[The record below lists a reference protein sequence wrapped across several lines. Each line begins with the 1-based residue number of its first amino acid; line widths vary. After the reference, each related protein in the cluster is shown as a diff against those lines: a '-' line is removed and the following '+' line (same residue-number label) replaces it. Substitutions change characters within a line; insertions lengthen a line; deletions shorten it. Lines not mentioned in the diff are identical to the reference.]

1 MRLSLVTVLA
11 TLLLLT
17 LPSIPRAASQEHYPS
32 RPVKIIVPYPAGG
45 PTDVP
50 ARLIASKLS
59 AALKGNFVVE
69 NLPGAA
75 GSLGAHAVGAAAAD
89 GYTLLAMNQD
99 FVVQPLIKKSIP
111 YDATNGF
118 TPVNWV
124 GAAPEAILVNP
135 SVPARTLPEL
145 IALIKANPGKYSY
158 ATPGFGTTPHL
169 AGERLFDLTYH
180 LDITHVP
187 YPGGAPAITS
197 TMAGQT
203 QILLITIGSVAPNL
217 KDGSLRAIAVESTKR
232 WPAFPDIPTLA
243 ESGLVGYDA
252 EFILGFMAPAGTP
265 KNTVDLLSG
274 AITEALTSQDVKDRF
289 DALGLR
295 PIGSGPTEFAA
306 KLKETSAAWAKVVNG
321 AGIKID

>member
-1 MRLSLVTVLA
+1 MRR
-11 TLLLLT
+11 
-17 LPSIPRAASQEHYPS
+17 RASE
-32 RPVKIIVPYPAGG
+32 
-45 PTDVP
+45 
-50 ARLIASKLS
+50 RL
-59 AALKGNFVVE
+59 
-69 NLPGAA
+69 
-75 GSLGAHAVGAAAAD
+75 
-89 GYTLLAMNQD
+89 
-99 FVVQPLIKKSIP
+99 
-111 YDATNGF
+111 
-118 TPVNWV
+118 
-124 GAAPEAILVNP
+124 
-135 SVPARTLPEL
+135 
-145 IALIKANPGKYSY
+145 
-158 ATPGFGTTPHL
+158 PHL

-203 QILLITIGSVAPNL
+203 QILLITIGSVAPHL
-217 KDGSLRAIAVESTKR
+217 KDGSLRAIAIESTKR

>member
-1 MRLSLVTVLA
+1 M
-11 TLLLLT
+11 
-17 LPSIPRAASQEHYPS
+17 
-32 RPVKIIVPYPAGG
+32 
-45 PTDVP
+45 
-50 ARLIASKLS
+50 
-59 AALKGNFVVE
+59 
-69 NLPGAA
+69 
-75 GSLGAHAVGAAAAD
+75 
-89 GYTLLAMNQD
+89 
-99 FVVQPLIKKSIP
+99 
-111 YDATNGF
+111 
-118 TPVNWV
+118 
-124 GAAPEAILVNP
+124 VNP

-203 QILLITIGSVAPNL
+203 QILLITIGSVAPHL
-217 KDGSLRAIAVESTKR
+217 KDGSLRAIAIESTKR

-274 AITEALTSQDVKDRF
+274 AITEALTSQERQRP
-289 DALGLR
+289 LR
-295 PIGSGPTEFAA
+295 CIGFAA
-306 KLKETSAAWAKVVNG
+306 DRQRTDGVCRQAERDLSRLGQGGQRGRHQDRLIAANSVIEKMIAARASRSAAPREGIPVKHMVDPPPAHELEKLVGLIGGYRISQSIYVAVELG
-321 AGIKID
+321 IPDLLAHGPRTTSELATATAAHAGNFKGFCGSWPAQVYSQKWLRISSS